1 MQRRVAAARLV
12 ERSDRRD
19 TEQAFGM
26 MVLSSASRD
35 EVGRGIALACAAVF
49 VFSAVNALA
58 KWQAASYPISE
69 IVFFRSLFALIPVL
83 FLGARDGL
91 ARTLKTSMPWAH
103 LMRSLTWFVSVYCTF
118 ASYHLLPMADAAAI
132 SFSAPLFLT
141 ALSAI
146 VLREHVGP
154 HRWSAVAVG
163 FLGVLVMVRPGA
175 GVFQWGA
182 LFALGNAICFAL
194 GSLAVR
200 QMASTERSSTIVF
213 YTMLLATV
221 LSGLTLPFL
230 WVTPAPL
237 DLAVII
243 AMGLLGGV
251 GQLLIVQAFHHAP
264 ASAVAPWNYSAMIWA
279 ALLGWI
285 FWTEMPDEALLVG
298 AAIVIGSGL
307 YLLHRETRLRRFPGR
322 RRRPSANSGR

>member
-1 MQRRVAAARLV
+1 MTIV
-12 ERSDRRD
+12 
-19 TEQAFGM
+19 
-26 MVLSSASRD
+26 SSASRD
-35 EVGRGIALACAAVF
+35 EVGRGIALACAAVL

-83 FLGARDGL
+83 FLAARDGL
-91 ARTLKTSMPWAH
+91 ARSLKTSMPGAH
-103 LMRSLTWFVSVYCTF
+103 LMRSLIWFVSVYCTF
-118 ASYHLLPMADAAAI
+118 AAYYLLPMADAAAI

-141 ALSAI
+141 ALSAL
-146 VLREHVGP
+146 VLGEHVGI
-154 HRWSAVAVG
+154 HRWSAVAAG
-163 FLGVLVMVRPGA
+163 FLGVLVMVRPGV

-182 LFALGNAICFAL
+182 LFALGNAVCFAF

-200 QMASTERSSTIVF
+200 QMASTERSTTIVF
-213 YTMLLATV
+213 YTMLLATL

-230 WVTPAPL
+230 WATPTAV
-237 DLAVII
+237 DLATMT

-251 GQLLIVQAFHHAP
+251 GQLLVVQAFHHAP

-279 ALLGWI
+279 SLLGWI
-285 FWTEMPDEALLVG
+285 AWSEVPDQKLLLG

-307 YLLHRETRLRRFPGR
+307 YLLHRETRLRTFPGR
-322 RRRPSANSGR
+322 RRRPSADSGR